1 MKDMTNRSTI
11 YTNIYKNDQ
20 KNEGDRSWTPDP
32 EINNWYPDLNSK
44 YYPIELSKK
53 KYEYKGIMTK
63 IDNSKLIIQIW

>member
-1 MKDMTNRSTI
+1 MKEIGAEPQTQKST
-11 YTNIYKNDQ
+11 TD
-20 KNEGDRSWTPDP
+20 TPG
-32 EINNWYPDLNSK
+32 LNSH